1 MESEYT
7 ADMIQVLTL
16 RESVRKRPGMYIGS
30 TDDSAGLLSL
40 LLEVVSTP
48 VEQILLGRCARV
60 DVRVDADDFVTVT
73 DDGPGVPARSL
84 ADLLEQPVDVQGPRV
99 HLAFR
104 GMSLAIVNAVSD
116 PFEVDTVH
124 GGEQATVAY
133 AGGLQRGPMRVSA
146 ASRPSGTRV
155 RFRPDPQIFQCT
167 RQPRAEL
174 TQRLEDL
181 AFLLPA
187 MALSWSFAGER
198 ATGLV
203 ERLRAELRGPLGD
216 VAYHKGEYVTEDGP
230 TAVEVAL
237 AWPTESGGRPPQI
250 LGFTNLQRTEDGPH
264 LTGLLRGVR
273 DFLRIRRDRGLEGL
287 VAAVAVRFDDSRY
300 RVQTK
305 YRLASSGL
313 YSAVK
318 EATST
323 ALQHWTERFPEAA
336 KALRS
341 RVKAR

>member
-1 MESEYT
+1 MVSEYT
-7 ADMIQVLTL
+7 ADMIEVLTL
-16 RESVRKRPGMYIGS
+16 REGVRKRPGMYIGS
-30 TDDSAGLLSL
+30 TDSAGLLSL

-73 DDGPGVPARSL
+73 DDGPGIPARSL
-84 ADLLEQPVDVQGPRV
+84 VDLLEQPVDVHGPRA

-104 GMSLAIVNAVSD
+104 GIGLPIVNALSD

-124 GGEQATVAY
+124 DGEQATVAY
-133 AGGLQRGPMRVSA
+133 AGGLQRVPLRVSA
-146 ASRPSGTRV
+146 ASRPPGTRV
-155 RFRPDPQIFQCT
+155 RFRPDPQIFRCT
-167 RQPRAEL
+167 RLPRAEL

-203 ERLRAELRGPLGD
+203 ERLRVELRGPLGD
-216 VAYHKGEYVTEDGP
+216 VAHHKGEYVTEDGP

-237 AWPTESGGRPPQI
+237 AWPSESYGWPPQI
-250 LGFTNLQRTEDGPH
+250 LGYTNLQRTEDGPH
-264 LTGLLRGVR
+264 VSALRRGVR
-273 DFLRIRRDRGLEGL
+273 DFLRIRRERGLEGL

-305 YRLASSGL
+305 LRLAHSGL

-323 ALQHWTERFPEAA
+323 ALQHWAERSPEAA